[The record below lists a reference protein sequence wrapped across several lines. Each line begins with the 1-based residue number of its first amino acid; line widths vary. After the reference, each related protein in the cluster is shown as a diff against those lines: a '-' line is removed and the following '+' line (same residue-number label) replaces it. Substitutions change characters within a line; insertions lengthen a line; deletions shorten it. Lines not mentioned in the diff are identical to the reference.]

1 MAAKTCT
8 NDILGNNG
16 TFKKCFTGKLRHSP
30 ARAPKNK
37 VGGNSHFRPTQD
49 SWNKFYGTLELSRLI
64 AYQSGILGSVLI
76 PNCDKLLKYFY

>member
-37 VGGNSHFRPTQD
+37 VGGNSHFGPTQD
-49 SWNKFYGTLELSRLI
+49 SQNKF
-64 AYQSGILGSVLI
+64 
-76 PNCDKLLKYFY
+76 